1 MKKIISLFVLAAL
14 AVSLV
19 GCGTTGGTAN
29 GPSIG
34 APLVRLG
41 VSTGAAYSLLKY
53 TNALP
58 AVKASAAII
67 CSQAHST
74 NLAPAAVVEAINA
87 YHQQTPESVLIVNS
101 ALTLY
106 TTIWN
111 SYGTV
116 AVTNYPTLRLYL
128 EATCDGLNDAIASV
142 PSPGVVRNAVPNK
155 AWPQVKFK

>member
-1 MKKIISLFVLAAL
+1 MKKIVSLLALAAL

-19 GCGTTGGTAN
+19 GCGTTGG
-29 GPSIG
+29 GPNVG
-34 APLVRLG
+34 PPLVRLG
-41 VSTGAAYSLLKY
+41 VSSGASYSLLKY

-67 CSQAHST
+67 CSQAHGT
-74 NLAPAAVVEAINA
+74 NLAPAAVVEAVNA
-87 YHQQTPESVLIVNS
+87 YQQQTPESVLIVNS

-142 PSPGVVRNAVPNK
+142 PSTGVVRNAVPNK